1 MRKTIKK
8 QTQSNSNSI
17 SFAGLLFLL
26 FLGLKLGGVGQ
37 VATWSWWWVTAPLWG
52 FAALTISISM
62 LVVLIAF
69 FGALIFRL
77 VNFLLNKFESK
88 PIGTLNIT
96 CTPNSILVLNGKV
109 LGSTPK
115 SVKVKP
121 GVHQLTFI
129 NPDGDRFQKS
139 VLVIAK
145 ETVSVTHKF

>member
-1 MRKTIKK
+1 MKKTIKK
-8 QTQSNSNSI
+8 QTQSNSNGI

-52 FAALTISISM
+52 FAALIIGISI
-62 LVVLIAF
+62 VAVLMAF
-69 FGALIFRL
+69 FGAAIFRL
-77 VNFLLNKFESK
+77 IKLILNKLQSK
-88 PIGTLNIT
+88 PIGTLNIS

-139 VLVIAK
+139 VLVVAK